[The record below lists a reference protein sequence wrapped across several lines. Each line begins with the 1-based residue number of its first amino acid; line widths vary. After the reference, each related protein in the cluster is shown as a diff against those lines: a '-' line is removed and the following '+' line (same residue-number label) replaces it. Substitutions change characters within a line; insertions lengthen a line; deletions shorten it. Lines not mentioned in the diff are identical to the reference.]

1 MNFTL
6 QQFVAYEVFK
16 RFHLYERLPFV
27 IISTTCPDMSVAY
40 FRLKGVAF
48 PKFER
53 FGWHHVVVGIYQ
65 YGLGV
70 RVYDFLSKNNRVT
83 FGGHYEGF
91 IRSGFEQ
98 QLCPAF
104 GAGKHI
110 VVMLGFGTD
119 AWNANEAEQVF
130 QHFRLVLGDVFLYF
144 HG

>member
-1 MNFTL
+1 
-6 QQFVAYEVFK
+6 
-16 RFHLYERLPFV
+16 
-27 IISTTCPDMSVAY
+27 MSVAY
-40 FRLKGVAF
+40 FRLKGFAF

-53 FGWHHVVVGIYQ
+53 FGRHHVVVGIYQ

-70 RVYDFLSKNNRVT
+70 RVYDFLSKNNRVA

-110 VVMLGFGTD
+110 VVILGFGTD
-119 AWNANEAEQVF
+119 AWNTDEAEQVF
-130 QHFRLVLGDVFLYF
+130 QHFRLVLCNIFLYF
-144 HG
+144 HR

>member
-1 MNFTL
+1 MNFT
-6 QQFVAYEVFK
+6 
-16 RFHLYERLPFV
+16 
-27 IISTTCPDMSVAY
+27 
-40 FRLKGVAF
+40 
-48 PKFER
+48 R